1 MTNEEAMNVYLIRR
15 NKDDISWC
23 EDDGL
28 VVVAK
33 DELHAEQLA
42 RINSDDFARS
52 KNIEIKQINL
62 DTEQVVL
69 VSNTG
74 A

>member
-1 MTNEEAMNVYLIRR
+1 MADKMNVYLITRP
-15 NKDDISWC
+15 KDNISWC
-23 EDDGL
+23 EDDGM
-28 VVVAK
+28 VVVAANETEAK
-33 DELHAEQLA
+33 RLA
-42 RINSDDFARS
+42 RINSDDFAKS
-52 KNIEIKQINL
+52 QNIEIKQIDL

>member
-1 MTNEEAMNVYLIRR
+1 MADKMNVYLITRP
-15 NKDDISWC
+15 KDNISWC
-23 EDDGL
+23 EDDGM
-28 VVVAK
+28 VVVAE
-33 DELHAEQLA
+33 DELHAERFA

-52 KNIEIKQINL
+52 QNIEIKQINL

>member
-1 MTNEEAMNVYLIRR
+1 MNIYLITRP
-15 NKDDISWC
+15 KDNISWC
-23 EDDGL
+23 EDDGM
-28 VVVAK
+28 VVVASDK
-33 DELHAEQLA
+33 LHAEKVA
-42 RINSDDFARS
+42 RCNSDDFARS
-52 KNIEIKQINL
+52 QNIKIKQINL

>member
-1 MTNEEAMNVYLIRR
+1 MNVYLITRP
-15 NKDDISWC
+15 KDNISWC

-28 VVVAK
+28 VVVAEDK
-33 DELHAEQLA
+33 LHAERLA
-42 RINSDDFARS
+42 RISSDDFARS
-52 KNIEIKQINL
+52 QNIEIKQINL